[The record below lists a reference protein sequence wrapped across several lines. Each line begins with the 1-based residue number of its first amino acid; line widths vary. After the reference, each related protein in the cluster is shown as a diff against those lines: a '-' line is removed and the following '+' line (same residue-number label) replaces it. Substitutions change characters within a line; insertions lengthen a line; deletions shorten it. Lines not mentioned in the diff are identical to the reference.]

1 MKYLDATGIPLSI
14 PSPSS
19 TTVSTS
25 AYGPTST
32 ASTAFSAST
41 PWPASTGY

>member
-14 PSPSS
+14 PSPAS

-32 ASTAFSAST
+32 ASTVFSTST
-41 PWPASTGY
+41 PSPASTDY

>member
-1 MKYLDATGIPLSI
+1 MKYSDATGILLSI

-32 ASTAFSAST
+32 ESTVFSTST
-41 PWPASTGY
+41 PSPASTDY